1 MLSQSRRTRNTNNT
15 IRLIQ
20 PHDILRVDR
29 VLGSGAFS
37 QVSAVTVRGTNEN
50 HNHTPGG
57 GVVYACKQLQR
68 KLLEDEEA
76 ATATSEP
83 FFTAAAAATS
93 TTSQEFQL
101 AAAELAYEAH
111 LLSSFDHPHIIK
123 IRGWTENG

>member
-1 MLSQSRRTRNTNNT
+1 M
-15 IRLIQ
+15 
-20 PHDILRVDR
+20 
-29 VLGSGAFS
+29 LGSGAFS
-37 QVSAVTVRGTNEN
+37 QVSAVTVRGRNEN
-50 HNHTPGG
+50 HNNTPGG
-57 GVVYACKQLQR
+57 GGVMYACKHLQR

-83 FFTAAAAATS
+83 FFTAAAAAATR
-93 TTSQEFQL
+93 TTSNEFQL